1 MKKVLFAALQFL
13 LFLAVFLVGSFVPP
27 FHMEHVL
34 LATPGMT
41 RIFIADGFVLM
52 VALFVLILLVETLR
66 KRIIS
71 YGPWT
76 TAAFILATAVG
87 FWMQLG
93 FKTVSR

>member
-1 MKKVLFAALQFL
+1 MKNVIFAALQFV
-13 LFLAVFLVGSFVPP
+13 LFLLVFLVGSFIPP
-27 FHMEHVL
+27 FHLEYVL
-34 LATPGMT
+34 LATPGTT
-41 RIFIADGFVLM
+41 RIFIADGLVLM
-52 VALFVLILLVETLR
+52 VALFFLILLIQTLR

-93 FKTVSR
+93 FKSVSR

>member
-1 MKKVLFAALQFL
+1 MKKAIYAALQFF
-13 LFLAVFLVGSFVPP
+13 LFLVVFVVGSFAPP

-52 VALFVLILLVETLR
+52 VAFFVLILLVQTLR

>member
-1 MKKVLFAALQFL
+1 MKKALFAVLQFF
-13 LFLAVFLVGSFVPP
+13 LFLLVFLVGSFVPP

-34 LATPGMT
+34 LATPGTT
-41 RIFIADGFVLM
+41 RIFIADGLVLM
-52 VALFVLILLVETLR
+52 VALFLLILLIQTLR

>member
-1 MKKVLFAALQFL
+1 MKKAIFATLQFF
-13 LFLAVFLVGSFVPP
+13 LFLLVFLAGSFVPP
-27 FHMEHVL
+27 FHLEHVL

-52 VALFVLILLVETLR
+52 VALFLLILLVQLLR
-66 KRIIS
+66 KRIIL

-76 TAAFILATAVG
+76 AAAFILATAVG

>member
-1 MKKVLFAALQFL
+1 MKKALFAALQFV
-13 LFLAVFLVGSFVPP
+13 LFLLVFLVGSFVPP

-34 LATPGMT
+34 LATPGTT
-41 RIFIADGFVLM
+41 RIFIADGLVLM
-52 VALFVLILLVETLR
+52 VVLFLLIILVQILR

-76 TAAFILATAVG
+76 IAAFILATAVG

>member
-1 MKKVLFAALQFL
+1 MKKAIFATLQFF
-13 LFLAVFLVGSFVPP
+13 LFLLVFLAGSFVPP
-27 FHMEHVL
+27 FHLEHVL

-52 VALFVLILLVETLR
+52 VALFLLILLVQLLR
-66 KRIIS
+66 RRIIL

-76 TAAFILATAVG
+76 AAAFVLATAVG

>member
-1 MKKVLFAALQFL
+1 MKKAIFAALQFA
-13 LFLAVFLVGSFVPP
+13 LFLLVFFVGSFFPP

-34 LATPGMT
+34 LATPGAT

-52 VALFVLILLVETLR
+52 VVLFILILLVQTLK

-71 YGPWT
+71 YGPLT
-76 TAAFILATAVG
+76 TAAFLLATAVG

>member
-1 MKKVLFAALQFL
+1 MKKALVATLQFL
-13 LFLAVFLVGSFVPP
+13 LFLLVFVVGSFVPP
-27 FHMEHVL
+27 FHMERVL

-52 VALFVLILLVETLR
+52 IALFLLILLVQFLR
-66 KRIIS
+66 KRIIL

-76 TAAFILATAVG
+76 AAAFILATAVG

>member
-1 MKKVLFAALQFL
+1 MKKAIFATLQFL
-13 LFLAVFLVGSFVPP
+13 LFLLVFLAGSFVPP
-27 FHMEHVL
+27 FHLEHVL

-52 VALFVLILLVETLR
+52 VALFFLILLVQILR
-66 KRIIS
+66 KRIIL

-76 TAAFILATAVG
+76 AAAFILATAVG